1 MASNKLFRI
10 KVNVD
15 NDIEQ
20 VICKM
25 GNQQCTVIKFNN
37 NDKLIVYLNNYATEM
52 SAGFYLQHFN
62 LLLDNSD
69 KIKRIIGVMAQQ
81 ASQLFDLIY
90 VFCCFEHG

>member
-25 GNQQCTVIKFNN
+25 GNQQCTDIKFNN
-37 NDKLIVYLNNYATEM
+37 GELVVYLNNYATEM

-69 KIKRIIGVMAQQ
+69 KIKKSLV
-81 ASQLFDLIY
+81 
-90 VFCCFEHG
+90 